1 MIKFITLLTLFVTSV
16 TFGADV
22 KISSLPLGSGSTTG
36 INDSFPY
43 VDSATMVTKRLTLY
57 DLVNVPLF
65 VATYA
70 PINNP
75 TFTGTLTA
83 PTILSTKN
91 TSDPLSSVYGHSISL
106 YPSYTANNT
115 DTAYGVT
122 VIDQPDVS
130 STKTLSNAAGLA
142 SDTSL
147 AAGAGTVT
155 NLSGLKSTFGIKTG
169 STGDVTNAYGL
180 NVIPYHQAGTITNS
194 YGLYLTSP
202 VTGGTVTN
210 EWGVYGASTTAKNY
224 LGGSLWL
231 GLSSST
237 NKLHQ
242 DAGTATANYHQ
253 FTANATT
260 GQSSSDGLLV
270 GIDATGNAIL
280 NQQEAL
286 PMNFYTAG
294 ALKATLLSDGK
305 LGLGV
310 TTPVQKYQQDAGT
323 ATANYHQ
330 FTANATTGQTATDG
344 MLVGI
349 DSSANGII
357 NQQETLPIKVSTA
370 GAQRL
375 LVSAAGSVVVGN
387 SASALATSAT
397 DGFLYISTSAGA
409 PVGTPSTQT
418 GSAPIHIDT
427 TNNAFYYYSGATW
440 RSVGSS
446 SVQGTRQ
453 TGTSMSVGT
462 AITPVAGSNTVAFV
476 VGNGGPITITASPPV
491 VVSGMGAGQELK
503 ICGTSNTNTV
513 TYTNGVNLVLNGS
526 ATLGKDQCLNLLYAG
541 SDGTNSSWI
550 ETSRSF

>member
-1 MIKFITLLTLFVTSV
+1 
-16 TFGADV
+16 
-22 KISSLPLGSGSTTG
+22 
-36 INDSFPY
+36 
-43 VDSATMVTKRLTLY
+43 
-57 DLVNVPLF
+57 
-65 VATYA
+65 
-70 PINNP
+70 
-75 TFTGTLTA
+75 
-83 PTILSTKN
+83 
-91 TSDPLSSVYGHSISL
+91 
-106 YPSYTANNT
+106 
-115 DTAYGVT
+115 
-122 VIDQPDVS
+122 
-130 STKTLSNAAGLA
+130 
-142 SDTSL
+142 
-147 AAGAGTVT
+147 
-155 NLSGLKSTFGIKTG
+155 
-169 STGDVTNAYGL
+169 
-180 NVIPYHQAGTITNS
+180 
-194 YGLYLTSP
+194 
-202 VTGGTVTN
+202 
-210 EWGVYGASTTAKNY
+210 
-224 LGGSLWL
+224 
-231 GLSSST
+231 
-237 NKLHQ
+237 
-242 DAGTATANYHQ
+242 
-253 FTANATT
+253 
-260 GQSSSDGLLV
+260 
-270 GIDATGNAIL
+270 
-280 NQQEAL
+280 
-286 PMNFYTAG
+286 
-294 ALKATLLSDGK
+294 
-305 LGLGV
+305 
-310 TTPVQKYQQDAGT
+310 
-323 ATANYHQ
+323 
-330 FTANATTGQTATDG
+330 

>member
-1 MIKFITLLTLFVTSV
+1 MIKFITLLTLLMTSIV
-16 TFGADV
+16 YGADV

-43 VDSATMVTKRLTLY
+43 VDSTTMVTKRLTLY
-57 DLVNVPLF
+57 DLVNVPQF

-91 TSDPLSSVYGHSISL
+91 TTDPLSSIYGHSVSL
-106 YPSYTANNT
+106 YPSYSANNT

-122 VIDQPDVS
+122 VIDQPNVA

-155 NLSGLKSTFGIKTG
+155 YLSGLRSTYGIKTG
-169 STGDVTNAYGL
+169 STGAVTNAYGL
-180 NVIPYHQAGTITNS
+180 NVVPYHQAGTITNS
-194 YGLYLTSP
+194 YGLYIATP
-202 VTGGTVTN
+202 VSGGTATN
-210 EWGVYGASTTAKNY
+210 EWGVYQASTGGKNY
-224 LGGSLWL
+224 LGSPLL
-231 GLSSST
+231 MNVTSSS
-237 NKLHQ
+237 NRLHQ
-242 DAGTATANYHQ
+242 DNGTATANYHQ
-253 FTANATT
+253 FTVGSTT
-260 GQSSSDGLLV
+260 GQSPGDGLLV
-270 GIDATGNAIL
+270 GLDSGGNAII
-280 NQQEAL
+280 NQQENL
-286 PMNFYTAG
+286 PLSFYTNGSYRAKISETG
-294 ALKATLLSDGK
+294 NLAIAIATPQNKIHIDS
-305 LGLGV
+305 
-310 TTPVQKYQQDAGT
+310 GT
-323 ATANYHQ
+323 ATASYMQ
-330 FTANATTGQTATDG
+330 LTANATTGQTASDG
-344 MLVGI
+344 TLLGI
-349 DSSANGII
+349 DSSANTVI
-357 NQQETLPIKVSTA
+357 NNQESANINMLTA
-370 GAQRL
+370 GSQRL
-375 LVSAAGSVVVGN
+375 RVTSAGSVVVGN
-387 SASALATSAT
+387 NSSALATNAT

-409 PVGTPSTQT
+409 PSGTPTTQT
-418 GSAPIHIDT
+418 GSAPIHIDS
-427 TNNAFYYYSGATW
+427 TNNAFYYYSGSTW

-453 TGTSMSVGT
+453 TGTSMSAGT

-491 VVSGMGAGQELK
+491 VVSGMNAGQELK

-513 TYTNGVNLVLNGS
+513 TYTNSVNLVLNGS

>member
-1 MIKFITLLTLFVTSV
+1 MIKFITLLTLFVASITY
-16 TFGADV
+16 GADV

-43 VDSATMVTKRLTLY
+43 VDSSTMVTKRLTLY

-91 TSDPLSSVYGHSISL
+91 TSDPLSSIYGHSISL

-122 VIDQPDVS
+122 VIDQPNVS

-155 NLSGLKSTFGIKTG
+155 YLSGLKSTFGIKTG
-169 STGDVTNAYGL
+169 STGAITNAYGL

-194 YGLYLTSP
+194 YGLYLTTP

-210 EWGVYGASTTAKNY
+210 EWGVYQASTSAKNY
-224 LGGSLWL
+224 LGGPLL
-231 GLSSST
+231 LNVTSSSY
-237 NKLHQ
+237 KLHQ
-242 DAGTATANYHQ
+242 DNGTATANYHQ
-253 FTANATT
+253 FTAGSTT
-260 GQSSSDGLLV
+260 GQSPGDGLLI
-270 GIDATGNAIL
+270 GIDSGGNALI
-280 NQQEAL
+280 NQQENL
-286 PMNFYTAG
+286 PINFYTNG
-294 ALKATLLSDGK
+294 AYKATITAG
-305 LGLGV
+305 GNLGV
-310 TTPVQKYQQDAGT
+310 SIASPQNKIHVDSGT
-323 ATANYHQ
+323 ATASSLQ
-330 FTANATTGQTATDG
+330 FTANATTGQTSTDG
-344 MLVGI
+344 TLLGI
-349 DSSANGII
+349 DASANTVI
-357 NQQETLPIKVSTA
+357 NNQESANVNISTA
-370 GAQRL
+370 GTQRMR
-375 LVSAAGSVVVGN
+375 VTSAGSVVVGN
-387 SASALATSAT
+387 NSSALATNAT

-409 PVGTPSTQT
+409 PSGTPTTQT
-418 GSAPIHIDT
+418 GSAPIHIDS
-427 TNNAFYYYSGATW
+427 TNNAFYYYSGSTW

-446 SVQGTRQ
+446 AVLGTRQ

-462 AITPVAGSNTVAFV
+462 AITPTPGSNLIAFV
-476 VGNGGPITITASPPV
+476 VGNGGPVTITASPPV
-491 VVSGMGAGQELK
+491 TVFGMNAGQELK
-503 ICGTSNTNTV
+503 ICGTSNINTV
-513 TYTNGVNLVLNGS
+513 TYTNSVALVLNGT

>member
-57 DLVNVPLF
+57 DMVNVPLF

-122 VIDQPDVS
+122 VIDQPNVS

-155 NLSGLKSTFGIKTG
+155 SLSGLKSTFGIKTG
-169 STGDVTNAYGL
+169 STGAVTNAYGL

-194 YGLYLTSP
+194 YSLYLTSP

-260 GQSSSDGLLV
+260 GQ
-270 GIDATGNAIL
+270 
-280 NQQEAL
+280 
-286 PMNFYTAG
+286 
-294 ALKATLLSDGK
+294 
-305 LGLGV
+305 
-310 TTPVQKYQQDAGT
+310 
-323 ATANYHQ
+323 
-330 FTANATTGQTATDG
+330 TATDG
-344 MLVGI
+344 LLVGI

-503 ICGTSNTNTV
+503 ICGTSNINTV